1 MSQAHCPLVAG
12 VLAVSFLSS
21 FAWGADPSLKDH
33 FTPVSDQVALNP
45 APSDWL
51 MWRGTYNGWGYSP
64 LDQIN
69 KRNIGNL
76 QLAWAWTHE
85 PGNQEA
91 APLVRNG
98 VMYLAQS
105 NNVVHALDAKAGNL
119 IWEYRHPLPK
129 LEGSYVKR
137 QLVRARNSIALYGDK
152 VFLTTGD
159 ARIVAL
165 DARTGE
171 VVWNV
176 QVADYRVG
184 FNYTA
189 GPLVVRGKVL
199 AGISGC
205 TTPDTGGGCFLTAH
219 DAETGK
225 ELWRTHSIAQQGDPA
240 EATWNG
246 VPVTQRKG
254 GSLWGT
260 GSYDPE
266 LNLVFWGTAPPIPHS
281 ELARGTGPGAHLYTN
296 STLAIH
302 PDTGKLVW
310 HFQHLPGDNWNL
322 DHAFERVLVDVQSGG
337 EVKRLLLTAGKTSI
351 VWALDRKTGKYLW
364 HRETVYQNVIS
375 KVDSTTGEV
384 TLNRDVVP
392 TKLGQDLFV
401 CPSLYGGRIWQ
412 ASAYSPHLKAMF
424 VPLANMCNEYKV
436 VEQPPTPGED
446 YGRGRFTPRHAPNNN
461 GMVGRVEAIDVTTG
475 KPLWKHERRPI
486 ISGGLLATG
495 GGLVIGGDA
504 GRRAF
509 ALDAE
514 TGAVAWELP
523 LNSAI
528 GGFPMTYMVDG
539 TQYLAIPTGSSI
551 LPQFSAPLTPESI
564 APADRQEGKG
574 SVLMV
579 FKLGRP
585 E

>member
-1 MSQAHCPLVAG
+1 MSPTYLHWVAG
-12 VLAVSFLSS
+12 ILMASTLCSSAWAGEPLMERLTPIGDDVAVN
-21 FAWGADPSLKDH
+21 PS
-33 FTPVSDQVALNP
+33 PN
-45 APSDWL
+45 DWL
-51 MWRGTYNGWGYSP
+51 MWRRTYNSWGYSP

-69 KRNIGNL
+69 KHNIGKL
-76 QLAWAWTHE
+76 QLAWAWTQE

-91 APLVRNG
+91 APLVRDG
-98 VMYLAQS
+98 VMFLAQS
-105 NNVVHALDAKAGNL
+105 NNVVHALDAKTGDL

-129 LEGSYVKR
+129 LQGGYVRR
-137 QLVRARNSIALYGDK
+137 QLVRARNSIALYGDR

-165 DARTGE
+165 DARSGK

-176 QVADYRVG
+176 QVADYNVG

-189 GPLVVRGKVL
+189 GPLVVQGKVI

-225 ELWRTHSIAQQGDPA
+225 ELWRTHSIARPGDPA
-240 EATWNG
+240 DASWNG
-246 VPVTQRKG
+246 VPLPQRKG

-266 LNLVFWGTAPPIPHS
+266 LNLIFWGTAPPIPHS

-296 STLAIH
+296 STLAVD
-302 PDTGKLVW
+302 PDTGKVVW

-322 DHAFERVLVDVQSGG
+322 DHAFERVLVDAETGG
-337 EVKRLLLTAGKTSI
+337 ELKRMVLTAGKTSI

-364 HRETVYQNVIS
+364 HRETVHQNVIS
-375 KVDSTTGEV
+375 RIDPETGQV

-392 TKLGQDLFV
+392 TKLGQELLV

-412 ASAYSPHLKAMF
+412 ASAYSPNAKAIFM
-424 VPLANMCNEYKV
+424 PLANMCNEYKV

-461 GMVGRVEAIDVTTG
+461 GMLGRVEAIDVATG
-475 KPLWKHERRPI
+475 KPLWRHERRAV

-495 GGLVIGGDA
+495 GGLVIGGDG

-509 ALDAE
+509 ALDADS
-514 TGAVAWELP
+514 GAVLWEQP
-523 LNSAI
+523 LNSSI

-551 LPQFSAPLTPESI
+551 LSQFSAPLTPESI
-564 APADRQEGKG
+564 APADRREGKG
-574 SVLMV
+574 STLMV
-579 FKLGRP
+579 FKLMRS